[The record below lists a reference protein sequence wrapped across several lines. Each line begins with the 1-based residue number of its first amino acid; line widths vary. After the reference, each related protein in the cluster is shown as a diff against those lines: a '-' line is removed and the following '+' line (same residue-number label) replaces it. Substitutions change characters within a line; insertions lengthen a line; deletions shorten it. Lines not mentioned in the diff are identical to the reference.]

1 MKGEK
6 GGRYLSESAEGEK
19 MPFRRTFLHS
29 STHKNT
35 NMYRHSYSSSKTIDM
50 TEGSVFLK
58 LVLFSIPLMITNL
71 LQMLYNAA
79 DMMVVSLS
87 HEPSAVGA
95 IGMTGAF
102 INLVINVF
110 MGFATGANVM
120 VARHI
125 GAKDG
130 ERTSRTMHTAIVMS
144 VGFGLVSMIIGL
156 FISRPVLSLMGAEG
170 KLLDLA
176 TTYTFIYFLG
186 VPFVSL
192 VNYLIS
198 IFRAKGDTRTPLYI
212 LSASGLLNVILN
224 LFFVLVCKMSVEG
237 VALATSISN
246 IVSGV
251 FLLLK
256 LCRDDGPCQFSFKK
270 LCFDRMAFRDILHI
284 GLPAAVQGSLF
295 SISNMLIQSSIIR
308 MNYILTPPGTDFDP
322 VVNGNAAAA
331 NLEGFAYTAENTIY
345 QAAISFT
352 SQNAGAKKHKRIYRI
367 MGSCYVIGAC
377 VATFF
382 ALSLFFLRAPLL
394 SLYGVKAAAQGS
406 AEAIAYNTATTRMLF
421 MFMPYALISYME
433 IGCGIVRGLGK
444 SLSSTIISLLGAC
457 AFRVFWVLV
466 VFDKIETL
474 ESIYISYPISWLMTG
489 TVFLIYSLSV
499 LRKAIKKQNTE
510 TIEV

>member
-1 MKGEK
+1 
-6 GGRYLSESAEGEK
+6 
-19 MPFRRTFLHS
+19 MPHRRTFLHS

-35 NMYRHSYSSSKTIDM
+35 SIYRHSYSSSKNIDM
-50 TEGSVFLK
+50 TEGSVFWK
-58 LVLFSIPLMITNL
+58 LVWFSIPLMITNL

-120 VARHI
+120 VARHL
-125 GAKDG
+125 GAREDEK
-130 ERTSRTMHTAIVMS
+130 TSRTTHTAIVMS
-144 VGFGLVSMIIGL
+144 VVFGFVSTIIGL
-156 FISRPVLSLMGAEG
+156 VISRPVLSLMGAEG
-170 KLLDLA
+170 KLLELA
-176 TTYTFIYFLG
+176 TTYTYIYFLG

-212 LSASGLLNVILN
+212 LSAAGLINVLLN
-224 LFFVLVCKMSVEG
+224 LFFVLVCHLSVEG

-246 IVSGV
+246 AISAV
-251 FLLLK
+251 LLILK
-256 LCRDDGPCQFSFKK
+256 LGKDNGACRFSFRK
-270 LCFDRMAFRDILHI
+270 LCFDRGAFRDILHI

-308 MNYILTPPGTDFDP
+308 MNYILTPAGTNFDP
-322 VVNGNAAAA
+322 VVNGNAAAT
-331 NLEGFAYTAENTIY
+331 NIEGFAYTAENTIY

-352 SQNAGAKKHKRIYRI
+352 SQNAGAKKHKRIYKI
-367 MGSCYVIGAC
+367 MGSCYLIGAC
-377 VATFF
+377 VATVF
-382 ALSLFFLRAPLL
+382 ALSLFFLRDPLL
-394 SLYGVKAAAQGS
+394 ALYGVKNAAEGT
-406 AEAIAYNTATTRMLF
+406 AEWVAYNTALTRMTF
-421 MFMPYALISYME
+421 MFIPYALISFME

-457 AFRVFWVLV
+457 AFRIAWVFI
-466 VFDKIETL
+466 VFNKLETL

-489 TVFLIYSLSV
+489 TIFLIYSLNV
-499 LRKAIKKQNTE
+499 IRKVIKKENSE
-510 TIEV
+510 PLGA